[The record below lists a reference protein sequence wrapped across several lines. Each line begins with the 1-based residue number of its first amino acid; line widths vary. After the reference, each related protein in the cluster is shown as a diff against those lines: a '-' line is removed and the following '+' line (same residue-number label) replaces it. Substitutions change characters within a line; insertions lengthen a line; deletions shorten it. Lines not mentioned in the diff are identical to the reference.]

1 MFFNA
6 YTRTHIRRAEQ
17 LRIRT
22 DVPTARRTTMEP
34 TSRRQ
39 FLKRSSAVA
48 AAAGVAAAVP
58 VSAAKV
64 LSSSDKS
71 HLADREPELPDDPGV
86 DVPVVAHVHDVRKG
100 LVSLYTGE
108 REVKIKNKR
117 LAAAL
122 YHATH

>member
-1 MFFNA
+1 
-6 YTRTHIRRAEQ
+6 
-17 LRIRT
+17 
-22 DVPTARRTTMEP
+22 MEP

-58 VSAAKV
+58 AGAAQA
-64 LSSSDKS
+64 LSSKRTTDER
-71 HLADREPELPDDPGV
+71 DPELPDHPTV
-86 DVPVVAHVHDVRKG
+86 DVPVIAHVRDVRKG
-100 LVSLYTGE
+100 LVTLYTDE
-108 REVKIKNKR
+108 REVTIKNKR

>member
-1 MFFNA
+1 
-6 YTRTHIRRAEQ
+6 
-17 LRIRT
+17 
-22 DVPTARRTTMEP
+22 MEP

-58 VSAAKV
+58 AGAAKA
-64 LSSSDKS
+64 LTARTKSD
-71 HLADREPELPDDPGV
+71 DRDPELPNHPEV
-86 DVPVVAHVHDVRKG
+86 DVPVIAHVRDVRKG
-100 LVSLYTGE
+100 LVTLYTGE
-108 REVKIKNKR
+108 REVTIKNKR

>member
-1 MFFNA
+1 
-6 YTRTHIRRAEQ
+6 
-17 LRIRT
+17 
-22 DVPTARRTTMEP
+22 MEP

-58 VSAAKV
+58 ASAAKA
-64 LSSSDKS
+64 LGSRNQTDG
-71 HLADREPELPDDPGV
+71 DREPELPDHPTV
-86 DVPVVAHVHDVRKG
+86 DIPVVAHVRDVRKG
-100 LVSLYTGE
+100 LVTLYTGE
-108 REVKIKNKR
+108 REVTIKNKR

>member
-1 MFFNA
+1 M
-6 YTRTHIRRAEQ
+6 Q
-17 LRIRT
+17 
-22 DVPTARRTTMEP
+22 P

-58 VSAAKV
+58 ASAAKA
-64 LSSSDKS
+64 LTGTGSTEKQP
-71 HLADREPELPDDPGV
+71 RLPDDTSV
-86 DVPVVAHVHDVRKG
+86 DVPVVAHVRDVRKG

-108 REVKIKNKR
+108 REITIKNRR

-122 YHATH
+122 YHATR

>member
-1 MFFNA
+1 
-6 YTRTHIRRAEQ
+6 
-17 LRIRT
+17 
-22 DVPTARRTTMEP
+22 MEP

-58 VSAAKV
+58 AGAAKAFGT
-64 LSSSDKS
+64 SSKTN
-71 HLADREPELPDDPGV
+71 DREPELPDHPEV
-86 DVPVVAHVHDVRKG
+86 DVPVVAHVRDVRKG
-100 LVSLYTGE
+100 LVTLYTGE
-108 REVKIKNKR
+108 REVTIKNKR

>member
-1 MFFNA
+1 
-6 YTRTHIRRAEQ
+6 
-17 LRIRT
+17 
-22 DVPTARRTTMEP
+22 MEP

-58 VSAAKV
+58 ASAAKA
-64 LSSSDKS
+64 LGSRNKTDS
-71 HLADREPELPDDPGV
+71 DREPELPDHPTV
-86 DVPVVAHVHDVRKG
+86 DIPVVAHVRDVRKG
-100 LVSLYTGE
+100 IVTLYTDE
-108 REVKIKNKR
+108 REVTIKNKR

>member
-1 MFFNA
+1 
-6 YTRTHIRRAEQ
+6 
-17 LRIRT
+17 
-22 DVPTARRTTMEP
+22 MEP

-58 VSAAKV
+58 AGAAKA
-64 LSSSDKS
+64 LTSRPKND
-71 HLADREPELPDDPGV
+71 DRDPELPNHPEV
-86 DVPVVAHVHDVRKG
+86 DVPVIAHVRDVRKG
-100 LVSLYTGE
+100 LVTLYTGE
-108 REVKIKNKR
+108 REVTIKNKR

>member
-1 MFFNA
+1 
-6 YTRTHIRRAEQ
+6 
-17 LRIRT
+17 
-22 DVPTARRTTMEP
+22 MEP

-39 FLKRSSAVA
+39 FLKRSGAVA

-58 VSAAKV
+58 ATAAKA
-64 LSSSDKS
+64 LTKS
-71 HLADREPELPDDPGV
+71 GGSKQDSEAALPDDKSV
-86 DVPVVAHVHDVRKG
+86 DVPVVAHVRDVRKG

-108 REVKIKNKR
+108 REITVKNKR

>member
-1 MFFNA
+1 MHDDAFS
-6 YTRTHIRRAEQ
+6 TRETG
-17 LRIRT
+17 
-22 DVPTARRTTMEP
+22 MEP

-58 VSAAKV
+58 AGAAKA
-64 LSSSDKS
+64 LSSSSKHD
-71 HLADREPELPDDPGV
+71 DRESALPDHPDV
-86 DVPVVAHVHDVRKG
+86 DVPVVAHVRDVRKG
-100 LVSLYTGE
+100 LVTLYTSD
-108 REVKIKNKR
+108 REVTIKNKR

>member
-1 MFFNA
+1 
-6 YTRTHIRRAEQ
+6 
-17 LRIRT
+17 
-22 DVPTARRTTMEP
+22 MEP

-58 VSAAKV
+58 ATAAKA
-64 LSSSDKS
+64 LTSTPAAHDAPPK
-71 HLADREPELPDDPGV
+71 LPDHPSV
-86 DVPVVAHVHDVRKG
+86 DVPVVAHVRDVRKG
-100 LVSLYTGE
+100 LVSLYTGD
-108 REVKIKNKR
+108 REIKIKDRR